1 MKICIPCASN
11 GAKAQV
17 LEGNIGTA
25 PYFAVYESNTGN
37 YGFKGNLNIIDRDS
51 RCNPAGAVLS
61 LNVGAILCRDICDRT
76 AQLLSKS
83 GIMVLMTART
93 KVEDVIKAYEAGEYF
108 ERKIEPDTEKACI
121 KA

>member
-1 MKICIPCASN
+1 MKICIPCAGN

-17 LEGNIGTA
+17 LECNIGSA

-37 YGFKGNLNIIDRDS
+37 YGFKGNANIIDRDS

-61 LNVGAILCRDICDRT
+61 LNVGAVLCRDLCDRT
-76 AQLLSKS
+76 ADLLSRS

-93 KVEDVIKAYEAGEYF
+93 KVEDVIKAYEEGEYF
-108 ERKIEPDTEKACI
+108 ERKKQPAPAK
-121 KA
+121 KG